1 MSYKKGRLSAEEKR
15 LVNEKAGDEAA
26 LKRLAKKLN
35 RSVETLRTAIV
46 VTTVE
51 VEGNTEDVVA
61 EDSGPAPIERPEVTD
76 LWGEKPKRKEVGV
89 VVATERTSGRVDKIN
104 QNMKRNTVE
113 QILESKPDCTAR
125 IR

>member
-1 MSYKKGRLSAEEKR
+1 MSLKKGRLSAEEKR

-35 RSVETLRTAIV
+35 RSVETLKGAIQV
-46 VTTVE
+46 APAVE
-51 VEGNTEDVVA
+51 VQGNTGDVA

-76 LWGEKPKRKEVGV
+76 LWGEKSQRKEVGV

-104 QNMKRNTVE
+104 QKMKRNTVE